1 MKGCMEVEASS
12 DLILKL
18 DSAALPAACEEWAFM
33 LAVLLIVFFVHCWLW
48 RQLCVAQLT
57 PPLRRERIS
66 GPLSEAGSVLE
77 DCERNRQRGP
87 RVTLQFRASGSAAG
101 WSTVRASPGFVS
113 GIPGARDDC
122 LFQGLWPFGGKGHSQ
137 ALRRWHRASAH
148 HLADPGGLRPAGPG
162 NLWMCQTVHK
172 TPQCLGPQ
180 TFWGQA

>member
-1 MKGCMEVEASS
+1 M
-12 DLILKL
+12 ILKL

-66 GPLSEAGSVLE
+66 GPLSKAGSVLE
-77 DCERNRQRGP
+77 DRERNHQRGP

-101 WSTVRASPGFVS
+101 WSTVGASPGFVS
-113 GIPGARDDC
+113 GIPGARDGC

-172 TPQCLGPQ
+172 NPQCLGPQ

>member
-57 PPLRRERIS
+57 PPCQRPAQCWRTVN
-66 GPLSEAGSVLE
+66 GTVSVA
-77 DCERNRQRGP
+77 P

-101 WSTVRASPGFVS
+101 WSTVGASPGFVS

-172 TPQCLGPQ
+172 NPQCLGPQ

>member
-12 DLILKL
+12 GLILKL

-33 LAVLLIVFFVHCWLW
+33 LAVLLFVFFVHCWLW
-48 RQLCVAQLT
+48 KQLCVAQLT
-57 PPLRRERIS
+57 PPLRRERMS

-113 GIPGARDDC
+113 GIPGAGMTAYSKGCGRLGKKAIPRPLGDGT
-122 LFQGLWPFGGKGHSQ
+122 GLQ
-137 ALRRWHRASAH
+137 L
-148 HLADPGGLRPAGPG
+148 
-162 NLWMCQTVHK
+162 T
-172 TPQCLGPQ
+172 T
-180 TFWGQA
+180 